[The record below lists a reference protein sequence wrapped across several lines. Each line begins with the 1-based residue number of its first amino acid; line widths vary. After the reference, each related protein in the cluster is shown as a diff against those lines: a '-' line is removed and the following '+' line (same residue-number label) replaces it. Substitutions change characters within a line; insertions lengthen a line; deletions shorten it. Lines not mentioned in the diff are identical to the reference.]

1 MVDGALWALAVE
13 GGRGDWNVVFALVA
27 AAFWTA
33 AFGTV
38 WLGRGETDGDSEL
51 ETNERLESAYRAL
64 SALVSAFVAERKRR
78 NASNETGTI
87 GQEGEN
93 GENVGFGEGGENASS
108 RSDASPLNG
117 VKLGGNGKIDGS
129 AQDDFAETDA
139 GALNAVD
146 FWREDYWNFDFGLD
160 RDPTAEAE
168 DDPDAWKKDGKDGSA
183 QGASPSS
190 GKNGTTGPV
199 DANGAGADERDDR
212 RRTGNYFGAF
222 FQRRNDAQTGENGGE
237 GREERT
243 ARWKRPKNDDA
254 NGGGPKGENASTSG
268 FAQDASAGGFAQN
281 ASAGGFAQNAE
292 TTQDAST
299 GGFAQ
304 NAETAEGAKGA
315 QDASARENR
324 QDRQKRT
331 SGEPDEE
338 SENDAKDA
346 AATERV
352 FFETDEREPWDDS
365 NVDAEEQFDF
375 DSDYDDGAVWED
387 EPDYAFLDDETK
399 SDDEKIA
406 YLRRRIDDGDSGAR
420 EELARLLLQIA
431 AEAGRADADKAFAA
445 LDEAERLVAEMESD
459 GADAEECRELLGQI
473 LLQRP
478 YFYLRNEMTPPIG
491 SANAALAQ
499 IRSWA

>member
-64 SALVSAFVAERKRR
+64 SGLVSAFVAERKRR
-78 NASNETGTI
+78 NASKEEATDGD
-87 GQEGEN
+87 GEDGKK
-93 GENVGFGEGGENASS
+93 GEFGEGGKDKSAN
-108 RSDASPLNG
+108 DG
-117 VKLGGNGKIDGS
+117 VELGKKGELGEI
-129 AQDDFAETDA
+129 AQDDFADADA

-168 DDPDAWKKDGKDGSA
+168 DDPDAWKKEGGRGNA
-183 QGASPSS
+183 QGTNASS
-190 GKNGTTGPV
+190 GKKGETGATGS
-199 DANGAGADERDDR
+199 DGAGGDERDER

-222 FQRRNDAQTGENGGE
+222 FQRRNDSQGSEKGGE
-237 GREERT
+237 GREERPS
-243 ARWKRPKNDDA
+243 RWKRPKNNDA
-254 NGGGPKGENASTSG
+254 NAGENERDVVDQKREDETTSG
-268 FAQDASAGGFAQN
+268 IAGNAQGAQN
-281 ASAGGFAQNAE
+281 TTLGGNGGDAQ
-292 TTQDAST
+292 
-299 GGFAQ
+299 G
-304 NAETAEGAKGA
+304 
-315 QDASARENR
+315 RR
-324 QDRQKRT
+324 KRT
-331 SGEPDEE
+331 SEPNDGDER
-338 SENDAKDA
+338 DAQA
-346 AATERV
+346 AERV

-365 NVDAEEQFDF
+365 NVDAEESWE
-375 DSDYDDGAVWED
+375 SDYDDGAVWED

-406 YLRRRIDDGDSGAR
+406 YLKRRIDDGDSGAR
-420 EELARLLLQIA
+420 EELARLLLQTA
-431 AEAGRADADKAFAA
+431 AEAGRADAEKAFAA
-445 LDEAERLVAEMESD
+445 LDEAEKLVAEMEID
-459 GADAEECRELLGQI
+459 GAEEDECRELLGQI

-478 YFYLRNEMTPPIG
+478 YFYLRNDMAPPIG

-499 IRSWA
+499 IRSWANEAAGPDARR